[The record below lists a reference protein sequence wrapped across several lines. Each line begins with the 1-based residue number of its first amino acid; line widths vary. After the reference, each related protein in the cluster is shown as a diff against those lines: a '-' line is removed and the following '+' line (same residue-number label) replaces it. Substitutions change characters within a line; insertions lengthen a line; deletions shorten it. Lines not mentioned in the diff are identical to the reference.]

1 MEFYTENTSY
11 TFFPVADGT
20 TSSYTFDSQFIP
32 YTVADAMESFFYPF
46 SLQSL
51 QSSMPLMSASPPVL
65 SLETDYALN
74 NAFATPSPPA
84 DFSPVP
90 GEYRDFASP
99 SSSSSSGTPSPR
111 SPPKGPEPELEGW
124 GPADLHQ
131 MGYLD
136 VAGNWRCRYSGCC
149 SSRVFLRACDLRKH
163 FRGHAKYFFC
173 TEKRCQQAAVGFATR
188 KDFQR
193 HMGSHKPAVR
203 CLHPDCDRIFSRKDN
218 MREHYKKIHQRLR
231 NNIFP
236 RRCRRN
242 KQGGCQQAAPPASPC
257 SSCTTSL

>member
-1 MEFYTENTSY
+1 MESYLEETSY
-11 TFFPVADGT
+11 TFFPSVDGNAAGY
-20 TSSYTFDSQFIP
+20 SFDSQLIP
-32 YTVADAMESFFYPF
+32 HPTEDSLDSFLYPF
-46 SLQSL
+46 SFQSFQTNL
-51 QSSMPLMSASPPVL
+51 PLMATSPTLTVD
-65 SLETDYALN
+65 TDYTFN
-74 NAFATPSPPA
+74 NAFATPSPPPE
-84 DFSPVP
+84 FSPMP
-90 GEYRDFASP
+90 SEQFNFPSSP
-99 SSSSSSGTPSPR
+99 SSGNISPR
-111 SPPKGPEPELEGW
+111 SPPKELEVEGW

-136 VAGNWRCRYSGCC
+136 VAGNWRCRYAGCC

-173 TEKRCQQAAVGFATR
+173 TEKRCQQAGVGFATR

-231 NNIFP
+231 NNLFP
-236 RRCRRN
+236 RRCRRTR
-242 KQGGCQQAAPPASPC
+242 QGEPQKAASPASSC
-257 SSCTTSL
+257 SSFVMDS

>member
-1 MEFYTENTSY
+1 MDSYLEETSY
-11 TFFPVADGT
+11 TFFPSFEDNSPV
-20 TSSYTFDSQFIP
+20 YTFDSQFIP
-32 YTVADAMESFFYPF
+32 FPASEGTENFFYPYSF
-46 SLQSL
+46 PAYQT
-51 QSSMPLMSASPPVL
+51 SMPLMNNASPL
-65 SLETDYALN
+65 SLDTDYATIN
-74 NAFATPSPPA
+74 TPFTASSPRS
-84 DFSPVP
+84 DFSPIP
-90 GEYRDFASP
+90 SEPLDFASP
-99 SSSSSSGTPSPR
+99 PSTSSGPVSPR
-111 SPPKGPEPELEGW
+111 SPPQEVQPESW

-173 TEKRCQQAAVGFATR
+173 TEKRCQQAGVGFATR

-203 CLHPDCDRIFSRKDN
+203 CMHPDCDRIFSRKDN

-231 NNIFP
+231 NNLFP
-236 RRCRRN
+236 RRCRQTKKRES
-242 KQGGCQQAAPPASPC
+242 QAASPE
-257 SSCTTSL
+257 SSCSTCCTEC